1 MATDRIGRWTA
12 GVVVTATVAATSALV
27 VLGLARSS
35 PMAGA
40 DTEAARVLGGYQAVR
55 TIVLTGAL
63 GGLLLARAWAPLRV
77 LLVLNAAVQAGDAA
91 VGAARHSAAATAGP
105 LCFAAA
111 LAWAAFRLGRAP
123 AAPPHPEDGLT
134 VPAERR

>member
-1 MATDRIGRWTA
+1 MVPDRAGRWTA
-12 GVVVTATVAATSALV
+12 AVVVTATVAVTGALV
-27 VLGLARSS
+27 VIGLTGSNGL
-35 PMAGA
+35 PGA
-40 DTEAARVLGGYQAVR
+40 DSEAARVLGGYQAVR

-77 LLVLNAAVQAGDAA
+77 LLVLNAAVQLGDGA

-111 LAWAAFRLGRAP
+111 LAYAAFRLRRTRRVD
-123 AAPPHPEDGLT
+123 AA
-134 VPAERR
+134 R